1 MRIAL
6 ASWWLGT
13 LIISVGYSAN
23 LVAIMSVEVVS
34 YPVNSLEE
42 LAMQS
47 HTRIGINKGDAIHS
61 MLKVRGHPK
70 YVGPFFFLIYQGFY
84 KV

>member
-1 MRIAL
+1 M

-13 LIISVGYSAN
+13 LIISVAYSAN

-42 LAMQS
+42 LAMQT
-47 HTRIGINKGDAIHS
+47 HTRIGIEKGDAIHS
-61 MLKVRGHPK
+61 MLKVSGHPK
-70 YVGPFFFLIYQGFY
+70 ECWAFFFFNI
-84 KV
+84 